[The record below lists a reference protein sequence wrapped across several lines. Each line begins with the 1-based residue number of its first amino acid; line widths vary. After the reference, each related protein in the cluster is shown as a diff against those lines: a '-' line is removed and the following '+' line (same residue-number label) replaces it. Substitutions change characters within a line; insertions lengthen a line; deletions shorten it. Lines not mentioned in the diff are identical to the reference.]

1 MMSYGYIQV
10 FWWPPA
16 ILMVPIME
24 AIMKEGVRGRE
35 IGGTTG
41 TSVSLYTCAIIETI
55 FHVTCYTYPHLK
67 DETSVCSYSTFSSLF
82 SNSGGPHRR
91 GMQGSFYHDDS
102 LRVDRRYVSAQARKR
117 HPFVSPLAVST
128 PLSQPEFDKKNEVCY
143 FPWPRVSS

>member
-1 MMSYGYIQV
+1 M

-24 AIMKEGVRGRE
+24 AIMKEGVRGCE
-35 IGGTTG
+35 MGGTTG
-41 TSVSLYTCAIIETI
+41 TSVSLYTYGIIETI

-67 DETSVCSYSTFSSLF
+67 DETSVCTFSSLF
-82 SNSGGPHRR
+82 SNSGGLHWR

-102 LRVDRRYVSAQARKR
+102 LRVDRHSFYVSAQAKKR